1 MSAVQGS
8 YDNKNPE
15 TLALFQ
21 AASGEKMREAIL
33 NVSRAIADKSTEMS
47 GTLIDESRQISAKT
61 ASTVMAR
68 GRDIAHYG
76 RKKLGRRKDPDEA
89 ETANDNHERETS

>member
-21 AASGEKMREAIL
+21 AASGEKMREAIF

-76 RKKLGRRKDPDEA
+76 RKKLGRRKDP
-89 ETANDNHERETS
+89 TKPRQPTTTTKGETS